1 MRKVLTPA
9 KRAKA
14 KAAERRAKMQ
24 ALRDEGWTLQMIAN
38 RFGGISR
45 QRVRAILLKS

>member
-1 MRKVLTPA
+1 MP
-9 KRAKA
+9 KRLNGPQRTAL
-14 KAAERRAKMQ
+14 KAARRRAKMQ